1 MKPSNVVIIGT
12 GRFACACLEACL
24 VKTKNIVC
32 VEPENPGFPTLRS
45 MCIKRSIKYNC
56 LLERDKLTDFFG
68 GISSPTLV
76 VSAYNSFMFPKAV
89 LANRSLRIIN
99 FHNSLLPRHRGRN
112 APTFT
117 IFEMDAVTGITW
129 HLVSAEI
136 DKGEII
142 CQRVMA
148 VPADI
153 NAIDLTRKTLELGA
167 AAFQEILPSLL
178 DGNYGFKSSGDPS
191 EETFHL
197 STDVP
202 NGGIL
207 DLGWSLPKA
216 HAFLR
221 SLDYGNLKVFP
232 PAQIQFLG
240 SHFSVLKYA
249 VKHDE
254 SGTSQG
260 TTIETH
266 NGQLVLRDG
275 AMYLT
280 IDCRKT

>member
-1 MKPSNVVIIGT
+1 MKPSNIVIIGT
-12 GRFACACLEACL
+12 GRFACATLEACL
-24 VKTKNIVC
+24 VKTKNIEC
-32 VEPENPGFPTLRS
+32 IEPENPSFPTLRS
-45 MCIKRSIKYNC
+45 MCIKRSVKYHC
-56 LLERDKLTDFFG
+56 LLERDKLTTFFR

-76 VSAYNSFMFPKAV
+76 ISAYNSFMFPKAV
-89 LANRSLRIIN
+89 LTSRSLLIIN

-136 DKGEII
+136 DKGDII
-142 CQRVMA
+142 CQRMMA

-153 NAIDLTRKTLELGA
+153 NALDLTRKTLDLGA

-178 DGNYGFKSSGDPS
+178 DGTYGSESGGDPIG
-191 EETFHL
+191 ETFHL

-240 SHFSVLKYA
+240 EHFSVLKYA
-249 VKHDE
+249 AKHDE
-254 SGTSQG
+254 RGASQG
-260 TTIETH
+260 ASAETH
-266 NGQLVLRDG
+266 DGQLVLRDG
-275 AMYLT
+275 AMCLT
-280 IDCRKT
+280 IDCLKN